1 MVGVI
6 HDVLQPTVGGCV
18 RCCLYDDARNIAAMN
33 GDTYVPRRP
42 PELPRSSRYDTPQR
56 RRTRHTGPPRRARK
70 PQWVYWVRRAGA
82 LLIIFLLLL
91 ALVRACGGQA
101 DPETAAPETATETV
115 PSETATVTTPA
126 SATTEAAPPPDFIET
141 SRPVE
146 MVIPTVNMTAKFETD
161 DCRVVDGK
169 VDPGGLSKACAYVA
183 PDRPYELPGTNAGD
197 IVVIAGHAAAGV
209 PAVFDKLYSPSD
221 NAHTV
226 NIGDTLYVRTE
237 ASGEWWLKYVAT
249 DLHDP
254 MKDALAT
261 DTDVWGSGP
270 MPGRLVTISCV
281 QPVNPFEDSVR
292 NAVVGWAFEGV
303 TASPGE

>member
-1 MVGVI
+1 M
-6 HDVLQPTVGGCV
+6 T
-18 RCCLYDDARNIAAMN
+18 

-42 PELPRSSRYDTPQR
+42 PELPRSSRYDAPKR
-56 RRTRHTGPPRRARK
+56 RRAGQPGQPGQPRRARK
-70 PQWVYWVRRAGA
+70 PQWVYWVRRIGA
-82 LLIIFLLLL
+82 LLILFLLLS
-91 ALVRACGGQA
+91 ALVRACGGPA
-101 DPETAAPETATETV
+101 EPETAPVETTVAETTATTATE
-115 PSETATVTTPA
+115 SSTAAKTTQ
-126 SATTEAAPPPDFIET
+126 AAPPPDFIEA

-146 MVIPTVNMTAKFETD
+146 MAIPAVNMTAKIEKD

-183 PDRPYELPGTNAGD
+183 PDKPYELPGTDAGD

-209 PAVFDKLYSPSD
+209 PAVFDKLYNPSD

-226 NIGDTLYVRTE
+226 SVGDALYLRTE

-254 MKDALAT
+254 MKDALAA
-261 DTDVWGSGP
+261 DPDVWGSGP
-270 MPGRLVTISCV
+270 TPGRLVTISCV

-292 NAVVGWAFEGV
+292 NAVVGWMFEGV
-303 TASPGE
+303 VDKPEA

>member
-1 MVGVI
+1 M
-6 HDVLQPTVGGCV
+6 T
-18 RCCLYDDARNIAAMN
+18 

-42 PELPRSSRYDTPQR
+42 PELPRSSRYDTQQR
-56 RRTRHTGPPRRARK
+56 RRPNQTRRASRPRRPRK

-82 LLIIFLLLL
+82 LIILFLLVS
-91 ALVRACGGQA
+91 ALVRACGGSA
-101 DPETAAPETATETV
+101 ERETAPAETT
-115 PSETATVTTPA
+115 TVTTST
-126 SATTEAAPPPDFIET
+126 SATSDAAPPPDFIEA

-146 MVIPTVNMTAKFETD
+146 MVIPAVNMTAKFETD

-183 PDRPYELPGTNAGD
+183 PDKPYELPGTDVSD
-197 IVVIAGHAAAGV
+197 IVVVAGHAAAGV
-209 PAVFDKLYSPSD
+209 PAVFDKLYNPAD

-226 NIGDTLYVRTE
+226 KIGDVLYVRTE
-237 ASGEWWLKYVAT
+237 ASEQWWLKYVAT

-261 DTDVWGSGP
+261 DPDIWGSGP
-270 MPGRLVTISCV
+270 MPGRLITISCV

-292 NAVVGWAFEGV
+292 NAVVGWSYEGV
-303 TASPGE
+303 AAAPGE